1 MSNLLHSSEHA
12 FESDV
17 LKYEL
22 PVLVD
27 FWAEWCGPCKVVG
40 PIIEDL
46 SKEYEG
52 RMRFVKVD
60 VDQNAD
66 LAAKYGIQGIPTLL
80 FFKGG
85 QEVGRTVGAAPRDRL
100 VQEIDKILTG

>member
-1 MSNLLHSSEHA
+1 MSNLLHSSEQA

-52 RMRFVKVD
+52 KMRFVKVD
-60 VDQNAD
+60 VDENAG
-66 LAAKYGIQGIPTLL
+66 LAAKYGIQGIPALL
-80 FFKGG
+80 FFKDG
-85 QEVGRTVGAAPRDRL
+85 QEAGRTVGAAPRDRL
-100 VQEIDKILTG
+100 VQEIDKILA

>member
-1 MSNLLHSSEHA
+1 MSNLLHSSEQT
-12 FESDV
+12 FENDV
-17 LKYEL
+17 LKSEL

-46 SKEYEG
+46 SKVYEG
-52 RMRFVKVD
+52 KMRFVKVD
-60 VDQNAD
+60 VDQNAE

-85 QEVGRTVGAAPRDRL
+85 QEAGRTVGAAQRDRL
-100 VQEIDKILTG
+100 V

>member
-1 MSNLLHSSEHA
+1 MSNLLHSSEEA

-17 LKYEL
+17 LKSEL

-40 PIIEDL
+40 PIIEAL

-52 RMRFVKVD
+52 KMRFVKVD

-66 LAAKYGIQGIPTLL
+66 LAGKYGVQGIPTLL

-85 QEVGRTVGAAPRDRL
+85 QEAGRTVGAPPRDKL
-100 VQEIDKILTG
+100 VQDINKILA

>member
-1 MSNLLHSSEHA
+1 MSNLLHSSEQT

-17 LKYEL
+17 LKSEF

-46 SKEYEG
+46 SREYDG
-52 RMRFVKVD
+52 KMRFVKVD

-100 VQEIDKILTG
+100 VQEIDKILT